1 MLSVSFFTGTPGAL
15 RSWLIA
21 ALLMGLAG
29 CSSMVTPEMKRLPD
43 RVELTSIPFFRGNA
57 YQSGPMVL
65 ASARVAFSAS
75 TESQGTTTVIF
86 GSTRISAMS
95 SSIW

>member
-1 MLSVSFFTGTPGAL
+1 MLSVSFFTGTSGAL

-21 ALLMGLAG
+21 ALLIGLAG
-29 CSSMVTPEMKRLPD
+29 CSSMVTPDMKRLPD

-65 ASARVAFSAS
+65 ASMLANQQV
-75 TESQGTTTVIF
+75 QTTP
-86 GSTRISAMS
+86 GLLDKP
-95 SSIW
+95 